1 MPTCIALI
9 AHDSK
14 KDDMVAFANRRYSI
28 LSKYHLIATGT
39 TGQRINQAT
48 GLKVERMASGPLGGD
63 TQIAARVVMG
73 DVAAVIFLVDP
84 LYSQPHEPD
93 IRALLRVCEV
103 YDVPLATNTATA
115 EAVVAQLQKSR
126 VAHLIFNPIAG
137 QGNPDQDLALIRRLL
152 EPQIQINVV
161 FTNENEDPAQQAEQA
176 IADGAELILA
186 SGGDG
191 TISAVASSV
200 VDTEIP
206 LGVIPRGTAN
216 AFAVALGIP
225 TNIQAACETILAGT
239 TRVVDA
245 ARCNGKPFI
254 LLTGI
259 GFEAEMVDRANRELK
274 NRLGVLAYLFAG
286 VQQFQEQTAF
296 KAVIDIDGELT
307 EVQTGT
313 ITVANAAPA
322 TSVLAQGF
330 GQVRLIDEAGLS
342 APPAL
347 AGLLLAG
354 LISDTLLL
362 SSPTTIATPK
372 NRLQGLNTLTSL
384 FASALV
390 NVPAER
396 EDIIRLRTKKV
407 RITTEPVQKVVI
419 DGEILTPDAVELECL
434 PQALTVLAPLANQ
447 RKSLNNNQQ
456 PKED

>member
-14 KDDMVAFANRRYSI
+14 KDDMVAFANRRRDI

-39 TGQRINQAT
+39 TGQRINQST
-48 GLKVERMASGPLGGD
+48 GLDVECMASGPLGGD
-63 TQIAARVVMG
+63 TQIAARVVTG

-115 EAVVAQLQKSR
+115 EAVVSQLQKSR
-126 VAHLIFNPIAG
+126 VAHLIFNPVAG
-137 QGNPDQDLALIRRLL
+137 QSNPDQDLALIRRLL
-152 EPQIQINVV
+152 EPQVQVNVV
-161 FTNENEDPAQQAEQA
+161 FTNAEEDPSEQAERA

-191 TISAVASSV
+191 TVSAVASSV
-200 VDTEIP
+200 IEKNIP

-225 TNIQAACETILAGT
+225 TDIHAACETILAGT

-259 GFEAEMVDRANRELK
+259 GFEAEMVDRANRDLK

-296 KAVIDIDGELT
+296 KAIVDIDGELT

-330 GQVRLIDEAGLS
+330 GQVIVDD
-342 APPAL
+342 
-347 AGLLLAG
+347 GLL
-354 LISDTLLL
+354 DV
-362 SSPTTIATPK
+362 TIATPK
-372 NRLQGLNTLTSL
+372 TRLQGLNTLTSL

-407 RITTEPVQKVVI
+407 RITTEPTQKVVI
-419 DGEILTPDAVELECL
+419 DGEIVTPEAVSFECL
-434 PQALTVLAPLANQ
+434 PKALTVLAPLANQ
-447 RKSLNNNQQ
+447 HKQANS
-456 PKED
+456 PKEAEKEI

>member
-14 KDDMVAFANRRYSI
+14 KDDMVAFVNRRQSV

-39 TGQRINQAT
+39 TGQRINQST
-48 GLKVERMASGPLGGD
+48 GLEVERMASGPLGGD
-63 TQIAARVVMG
+63 TQIAARVVTG

-115 EAVVAQLQKSR
+115 EAVVSQLQKSR
-126 VAHLIFNPIAG
+126 VAHLIFNPVAG

-152 EPQIQINVV
+152 EPQVQVKVV
-161 FTNENEDPAQQAEQA
+161 LTSEDKDPAEQAEQA
-176 IADGAELILA
+176 IAEGAELILA

-200 VDTEIP
+200 IGKNIP

-225 TNIQAACETILAGT
+225 TDIHSACETILAGT

-259 GFEAEMVDRANRELK
+259 GFEAEMVDRANRDLK
-274 NRLGVLAYLFAG
+274 NRLGVLAYLLAG

-296 KAVIDIDGELT
+296 KAIIDIDGELT

-330 GQVRLIDEAGLS
+330 GQVIVDD
-342 APPAL
+342 
-347 AGLLLAG
+347 GLLDL
-354 LISDTLLL
+354 
-362 SSPTTIATPK
+362 TIATPK
-372 NRLQGLNTLTSL
+372 TRLQGLNTLTSL

-390 NVPAER
+390 NIPAER
-396 EDIIRLRTKKV
+396 DDIIRLRTKKV
-407 RITTEPVQKVVI
+407 RITTDPIQKVVI
-419 DGEILTPDAVELECL
+419 DGEILTPEAVELECL
-434 PQALTVLAPLANQ
+434 PHALTVLAPLANQ
-447 RKSLNNNQQ
+447 RKQ
-456 PKED
+456 PNDHQDDEEA

>member
-14 KDDMVAFANRRYSI
+14 KDDMVAFVNHRQNV

-48 GLKVERMASGPLGGD
+48 GLDVECMVSGPLGGD
-63 TQIAARVVMG
+63 TQIAARIVAG
-73 DVAAVIFLVDP
+73 DVAAVVFLVDP

-103 YDVPLATNTATA
+103 YNVPLATNIATA

-126 VAHLIFNPIAG
+126 VGHLIFNPVSG

-152 EPQIQINVV
+152 EPQVQVKVV
-161 FTNENEDPAQQAEQA
+161 FTQEHEDPADQAKAA
-176 IADGAELILA
+176 IAAGAELIMA

-191 TISAVASSV
+191 TISAVAGSLV
-200 VDTEIP
+200 ETDIP

-216 AFAVALGIP
+216 AFASALGIASD
-225 TNIQAACETILAGT
+225 IRGACETILAGT

-245 ARCNGKPFI
+245 ARCNDIPFI

-274 NRLGVLAYLFAG
+274 NRLGVLAYLLAG

-296 KAVIDIDGELT
+296 KAIIDIDGELT
-307 EVQTGT
+307 EVETGT

-330 GQVRLIDEAGLS
+330 GQVTVDD
-342 APPAL
+342 
-347 AGLLLAG
+347 GLL
-354 LISDTLLL
+354 DV
-362 SSPTTIATPK
+362 TIATPK
-372 NRLQGLNTLTSL
+372 TRLQGLNALTSL

-390 NVPAER
+390 NTPTQR
-396 EDIIRLRTKKV
+396 EDIIRLRTRHLK
-407 RITTEPVQKVVI
+407 ITTEPPQKVVI
-419 DGEILTPDAVELECL
+419 DGEILTPDAVEFECL
-434 PQALTVLAPLANQ
+434 PKALTVLAPLANQ
-447 RKSLNNNQQ
+447 RKSPNGTQE
-456 PKED
+456 EDSQED